1 MHTMFV
7 FTRYTC
13 LYTKYRDFFSPSYT
27 NKPFSFTNLHISY
40 DYLATGAYV
49 YHNHFYTLCGFSVAH
64 QASPDMEHGF
74 HSSHSRTTSK
84 FISMQCCII
93 YIRPRIKLYFKLM
106 HTYHISPFPL
116 LSTLPLSTP
125 FSLFTW
131 QFLHIVSWHWRYI
144 CHPLHWYYANTFLI
158 QAETLLNLYANV
170 TC

>member
-7 FTRYTC
+7 FTR
-13 LYTKYRDFFSPSYT
+13 LNRLSQNIAHFFSSPIINT
-27 NKPFSFTNLHISY
+27 FFFHKLTHFTNIWQFLHMFIIII
-40 DYLATGAYV
+40 L
-49 YHNHFYTLCGFSVAH
+49 YTLCGFSVAH

-125 FSLFTW
+125 FSLFT
-131 QFLHIVSWHWRYI
+131 
-144 CHPLHWYYANTFLI
+144 
-158 QAETLLNLYANV
+158 
-170 TC
+170 